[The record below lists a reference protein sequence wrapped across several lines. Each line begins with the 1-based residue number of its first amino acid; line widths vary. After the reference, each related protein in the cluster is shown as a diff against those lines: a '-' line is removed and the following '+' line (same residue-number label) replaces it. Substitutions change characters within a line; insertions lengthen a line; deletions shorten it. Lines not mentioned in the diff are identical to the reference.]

1 MREEFQ
7 RRGPLYINGVYA
19 GRAQAAFKNVERFD
33 ERWAIS
39 EIAHLGLLTEKYNH
53 SRHAHRSRT
62 NVRRCCEAYT
72 QLTRTD
78 LILQQGKGHGTI
90 FFV

>member
-39 EIAHLGLLTEKYNH
+39 EIATWG
-53 SRHAHRSRT
+53 
-62 NVRRCCEAYT
+62 C
-72 QLTRTD
+72 
-78 LILQQGKGHGTI
+78 
-90 FFV
+90 